1 MFSSG
6 EVEILPLYEVKLAA
20 EVTVAN
26 MVSDLK
32 NTKTHTENNS
42 NKSAISADEWALQTV
57 KCFRLRLS

>member
-32 NTKTHTENNS
+32 HHKQQTIQTN
-42 NKSAISADEWALQTV
+42 LQFQL
-57 KCFRLRLS
+57 KNASYRP

>member
-6 EVEILPLYEVKLAA
+6 EVEILPLYEVKLTA

-32 NTKTHTENNS
+32 NSKTHTANS
-42 NKSAISADEWALQTV
+42 
-57 KCFRLRLS
+57 